1 MIAEYLSALTTIATM
16 TMEEKKERLIQIKLK
31 QMVLEATTNG
41 LFELSANDELE
52 AMTILSLMFDPSS
65 ADKSVDETLKEIVDL
80 KREIETEAKI
90 RFVGR

>member
-52 AMTILSLMFDPSS
+52 TMTILSLMFDPSS

>member
-1 MIAEYLSALTTIATM
+1 MIAEYLSALTTIAKM

-65 ADKSVDETLKEIVDL
+65 ADKSVDETMNEIVAL
-80 KREIETEAKI
+80 KKEIETEAKI